1 MDSSS
6 LKMPALGRPF
16 SLGMLYDA
24 RKDELITGF
33 SMWKEQF
40 LEKKTKSEHNH
51 SSSFQVLSSDSLQE
65 KSSLCDL
72 GTSLKASFLSG
83 LIEVGGSAKYLNDKK
98 EFKNQS
104 RVILHYRAISYLSKL
119 LMTPSEA
126 QSEGEL
132 TDKVKSMATH
142 VVTGIQY
149 GANAFF
155 VFDSEKAEEK
165 PFQATLKAAI
175 QTLIADGNTSS
186 SLKEEESFLN
196 SISCKFYGDFLF
208 ENNPTTFEEALKTY
222 QSLSKKLLEDTK
234 NSVPV
239 QVFLTPLKS
248 YDPTAAAVTGEICEG
263 LITKAQNI
271 FEDLSQIEMRCN
283 DILDMTALKNF
294 SSYYNI
300 FQKFSDLCKMFEK
313 NLRDFLK
320 ENFPLI
326 RAGKVCNSSVE
337 KELDLKKTPL
347 DNLER
352 WISDKEAEVTAMNIC
367 LKSMEGIKI
376 VPNESQLK
384 TETFAQGVVH
394 ALCFTFTSLEDE
406 DPYIDQME
414 SSLHSQSFKN
424 VYKPKQDQWYHSN
437 AIIQQLRRKAE
448 DLQNMAK
455 GLKANSKFLFLVAA
469 ANNPKYQGASIYY
482 YKEGCLVSE
491 DFSKPGVPPAKNIT
505 SKEDLIWYAC
515 DLTLNPNTA
524 NGYLVLS
531 DENKKATCTS
541 TWKYYD
547 SHPERFDKPQVLC
560 NEGLC
565 GERQHYYWE
574 VEWSEGSYIGVGVAI
589 KSIERQGVLLGD
601 NEKSW
606 YFGQYQGLVAKH
618 NGQEWPN
625 PTPSG
630 GVKKI
635 GVYLNFGGGTLS
647 FYKVSCNTLEHLYT
661 FKTSFNDHVYPGFYI
676 YPAEG
681 YCMLTPVQ

>member
-6 LKMPALGRPF
+6 IKMPALGRPF

-98 EFKNQS
+98 KFKNQS

-175 QTLIADGNTSS
+175 DKTLIADGNTSS

-263 LITKAQNI
+263 LITKAQNV

-320 ENFPLI
+320 ETFPSI

-414 SSLHSQSFKN
+414 SSLHSQSFKI

-437 AIIQQLRRKAE
+437 AIIQQLCRKAE

-455 GLKANSKFLFLVAA
+455 GLKANT
-469 ANNPKYQGASIYY
+469 NDY
-482 YKEGCLVSE
+482 
-491 DFSKPGVPPAKNIT
+491 
-505 SKEDLIWYAC
+505 LI
-515 DLTLNPNTA
+515 
-524 NGYLVLS
+524 LS

-541 TWKYYD
+541 WQYYD

-565 GERQHYYWE
+565 KERQHYYWE
-574 VEWSEGSYIGVGVAI
+574 IEWSEEPHIGVGVAVE
-589 KSIERQGVLLGD
+589 SIERQGVLLGD
-601 NEKSW
+601 NKKSW
-606 YFGQYQGLVAKH
+606 YFGQNQNGLVAKH
-618 NGQEWPN
+618 NGQVWSN
-625 PTPSG
+625 STPPG

-635 GVYLNFGGGTLS
+635 GVYLDFGGGTLS
-647 FYKVSCNTLEHLYT
+647 FYKVSCDKLEHLYT

-676 YPAEG
+676 YPAEALG
-681 YCMLTPVQ
+681 KPNLLICPGEPTRRSLRG